1 MPFQG
6 LLTYKVTIKNM
17 KMKISFNSMYFSYFF
32 ITFKVKFGKSLIWN
46 KCK

>member
-17 KMKISFNSMYFSYFF
+17 KMNISFIS
-32 ITFKVKFGKSLIWN
+32 IWVIFLLHLKLN
-46 KCK
+46 W